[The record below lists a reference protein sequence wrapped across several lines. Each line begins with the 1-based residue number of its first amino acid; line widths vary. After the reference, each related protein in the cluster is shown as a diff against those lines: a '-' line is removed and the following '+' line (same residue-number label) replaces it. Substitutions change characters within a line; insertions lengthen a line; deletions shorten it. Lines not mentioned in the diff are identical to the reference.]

1 MPSFNKVILMGNL
14 TKDPRVASN
23 PSGSTVCDFSI
34 AMNRRYTLNG
44 QDKEEVCY
52 VDIVTW
58 GKQADSCGKYL
69 QKGSAVFVEGRLK
82 TDMWNDKEGN
92 KRSRLLVTAERIQFL
107 NFNRSEDKR
116 PQSSSDSA
124 NDSQETDY
132 SYSEGSSRQTFKP
145 NVQRQQP
152 RQAMPVPSQ
161 DKDIFVDN
169 IEHEDDI
176 PF

>member
-1 MPSFNKVILMGNL
+1 MASFNKVILIGNL
-14 TKDPRVASN
+14 TKDPRIGSN

-92 KRSRLLVTAERIQFL
+92 KRSRLVVTAERIQFL
-107 NFNRSEDKR
+107 NFNRSDDR
-116 PQSSSDSA
+116 RIHSSSDNS
-124 NDSQETDY
+124 DSQDTEQSYAEPKQDY
-132 SYSEGSSRQTFKP
+132 RP
-145 NVQRQQP
+145 NNQRQSP
-152 RQAMPVPSQ
+152 KQAMPVPPQ
-161 DKDIFVDN
+161 DIFVDN
-169 IEHEDDI
+169 AEHEDDI

>member
-1 MPSFNKVILMGNL
+1 MASFNKVILMGNL
-14 TKDPRVASN
+14 TKDPRIGSN
-23 PSGSTVCDFSI
+23 PSGSAVCDFSI
-34 AMNRRYTLNG
+34 AMNRKYTLNG

-92 KRSRLLVTAERIQFL
+92 RRSRLLVTAERIQFL
-107 NFNRSEDKR
+107 NFGRSDDR
-116 PQSSSDSA
+116 RTQLPSDSSDA
-124 NDSQETDY
+124 QEDDY
-132 SYSEGSSRQTFKP
+132 SYSSEEVKQNSRPIAQK
-145 NVQRQQP
+145 QQS
-152 RQAMPVPSQ
+152 RAAMPVPPQ

>member
-116 PQSSSDSA
+116 LQSSSDSS
-124 NDSQETDY
+124 DSQEADS
-132 SYSEGSSRQTFKP
+132 SYSEGSKQSFKP
-145 NVQRQQP
+145 NTQKQQA
-152 RQAMPVPSQ
+152 RQAMPVPPQ

>member
-14 TKDPRVASN
+14 TKDPRVGSN
-23 PSGSTVCDFSI
+23 PSGSAVCDFSI

-107 NFNRSEDKR
+107 NFNRSRKF
-116 PQSSSDSA
+116 QSSSDNS
-124 NDSQETDY
+124 DSPDGDY
-132 SYSEGSSRQTFKP
+132 SDSEGSKQSFKP
-145 NVQRQQP
+145 NTQRQQP
-152 RQAMPVPSQ
+152 RQAMPVPHQ